1 MPDPAV
7 KVRLRIREIRRQDD
21 LALGR
26 AYRLLAKLFPAS
38 ERMPRSAWLEVM
50 QEREAGVWTDQ
61 NWHLFV
67 AEYGRRIIGAASGAY
82 LGNVNIGLVGYVA
95 VTEGARAYGIGPRLR
110 LALRLA
116 FQRDALKLARRP
128 LEAMVGEVHS
138 ENRWLRRLVRHGAI
152 ALDVPYFQPSL
163 RPGGEDVPLVLYY
176 QPVRVP
182 RRSLPAA
189 EVRRLLYA
197 IWRRAYRVPKPL
209 GHPAFRR
216 MLRALEGR
224 ERIGQ
229 RTLQPPATQPTAHY
243 GA

>member
-1 MPDPAV
+1 MPDHGT
-7 KVRLRIREIRRQDD
+7 KVRLRIREIRTEDD
-21 LALGR
+21 PAFGR
-26 AYRLLAKLFPAS
+26 AYRLLAKLFPAA
-38 ERMPRSAWLEVM
+38 ERMPRRAWAEVM
-50 QEREAGVWTDQ
+50 QERNAGVWTDQ

-95 VTEGARAYGIGPRLR
+95 VTEGARTHGIGPRLR

-116 FQRDALKLARRP
+116 FQRDALRLAGRP
-128 LEAMVGEVHS
+128 LEAMVGEVHGD
-138 ENRWLRRLVRHGAI
+138 NRWLRRLVHHGAI

-163 RPGGEDVPLVLYY
+163 RRGGDDVPLVLYY
-176 QPVRVP
+176 QPLRVP

-189 EVRRLLYA
+189 DVRRLLYA

-224 ERIGQ
+224 ERVGQ
-229 RTLQPPATQPTAHY
+229 RALEPPARHPMAHRS
-243 GA
+243 A